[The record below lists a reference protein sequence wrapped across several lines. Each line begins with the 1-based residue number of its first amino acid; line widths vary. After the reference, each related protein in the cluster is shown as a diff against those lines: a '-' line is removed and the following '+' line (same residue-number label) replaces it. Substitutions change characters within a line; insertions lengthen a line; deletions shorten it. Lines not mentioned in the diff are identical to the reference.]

1 MSTELSTITKKEEA
15 IIQRKGEKEYH
26 LTFADVKKSICP
38 NATDAEIVMFLGL
51 CQAEQLDPRR
61 KEIYL
66 VKYGTDPAAMIIAI
80 ESYLKV
86 AESRENYFGHEAGI
100 ILKKKDQAPEFRI
113 GEILYDD
120 ERDALA
126 GGWARV
132 YLKDRPQHPV
142 YSSVNLQEYQKF
154 TKEGKLTHFWKS
166 APAAQIRKVALAHA
180 LKEAFPSRFA
190 QTVTEGEYETTEDV
204 IPEAFKNGE
213 EENWKL
219 FWAKQKEKGLNYE
232 SCLGILGIKKV
243 HEDWLDKGKTLEDA
257 DNVITNYLNK
267 TETPPTPETVVQAT
281 SATSTTDSDT
291 MFDNLGSAKKQVDA
305 DWVKTTIF
313 HLRQNGCQEVTG
325 NKLAERWKEKYQVK
339 ESLEGMSVKQSLVL
353 LLPQDSEDFCK
364 WLQDLED
371 KYLGYKEIQDRKVMA

>member
-1 MSTELSTITKKEEA
+1 MSTDVSTITKKEEA
-15 IIQRKGEKEYH
+15 IIQRKGEKVYH

-38 NATDAEIVMFLGL
+38 NATDAEIVQFLAL

-66 VKYGTDPAAMIIAI
+66 VKYGNDPAAMIIAI

-100 ILKKKDQAPEFRI
+100 ILKKKDQAPEFRL

-132 YLKDRPQHPV
+132 YLKDRPQRPV
-142 YSSVNLQEYQKF
+142 YVSVNLQEYQKF

-190 QTVTEGEYETTEDV
+190 QTVIEGEYETTEDT
-204 IPEAFKNGE
+204 IPEAFRKDE
-213 EENWKL
+213 EENWNL

-232 SCLGILGIKKV
+232 ACLSILEISKM
-243 HEDWLDKGKTLEDA
+243 HEDWLDKNKTLEEA
-257 DNVITNYLNK
+257 DKILTDYLNRPAVPAAEPAVNSNITNP
-267 TETPPTPETVVQAT
+267 TIETKEETHEPTSDQIFESWGTAPRTKVNADDIGIVIHDLRKKKIEEVSRHGLTQRFLQTYHVQQQALEKCKNYQDMLDIL
-281 SATSTTDSDT
+281 ADAHLKD
-291 MFDNLGSAKKQVDA
+291 FVD
-305 DWVKTTIF
+305 
-313 HLRQNGCQEVTG
+313 
-325 NKLAERWKEKYQVK
+325 
-339 ESLEGMSVKQSLVL
+339 
-353 LLPQDSEDFCK
+353 
-364 WLQDLED
+364 WLS
-371 KYLGYKEIQDRKVMA
+371 

>member
-1 MSTELSTITKKEEA
+1 MVTDLSVISKKEEA

-38 NATDAEIVMFLGL
+38 NATDAEIVQFLGL

-66 VKYGTDPAAMIIAI
+66 VKYGNDPAAMIIAI

-86 AESRENYFGHEAGI
+86 AESRDNYFGHEAGI
-100 ILKKKDQAPEFRI
+100 IIKKKDQAPEFRV
-113 GEILYDD
+113 GEIIYDD
-120 ERDALA
+120 EKDSLA

-132 YLKDRPQHPV
+132 YLKDRPQRPV

-190 QTVTEGEYETTEDV
+190 RTVVEGEYETVEDV

-219 FWAKQKEKGLNYE
+219 FWAKQKEKGLNYDA
-232 SCLGILGIKKV
+232 CLSILNISKV
-243 HEDWLDKGKTLEDA
+243 HEEWLDKGKTLEDA
-257 DNVITNYLNK
+257 DILITQYLNK
-267 TETPPTPETVVQAT
+267 PEVEPEVIADHIPETGNMKAQEDTRTAADIFADWGTAPRIKVNPDEIIGMINDLRHKNVVEVSGPELKKRFLEVYHVQQMAL
-281 SATSTTDSDT
+281 DKCKNFSDT
-291 MFDNLGSAKKQVDA
+291 LDILADA
-305 DWVKTTIF
+305 
-313 HLRQNGCQEVTG
+313 H
-325 NKLAERWKEKYQVK
+325 
-339 ESLEGMSVKQSLVL
+339 
-353 LLPQDSEDFCK
+353 
-364 WLQDLED
+364 LQDYVNWLGELTK
-371 KYLGYKEIQDRKVMA
+371 KYNV